1 MQPLFHFWNA
11 PESLGPGYFF
21 FNFLIW
27 LSNVLSFCFK
37 ICYGFFSCSVIKR
50 SNEPPGLFINTRQ
63 QKLPQTRSSTFSLG
77 WIKRKISE
85 ELQVFDSLAA
95 DFDCFFFLIAGTW
108 KAAWRTIK
116 LTPSFKTSTRPW
128 WASTRSCTSLWNPW
142 TRPSGISTTDSW
154 GRKRRIRKVNL
165 LWFILKTGKT
175 KRKKNKNSLWRH
187 RQHLAMEFLVL
198 PWCKGR
204 RTGNSRC
211 KTHWPLLP
219 SWNLAKRA
227 TI

>member
-95 DFDCFFFLIAGTW
+95 DFDCFFNCRYMKGRLTYDQINAVVQDLNKAVVGKYKILHQPLKSMNASVRNLYHRFLGEETKDTKGKSALVYSQNR
-108 KAAWRTIK
+108 KNKKEKEQK
-116 LTPSFKTSTRPW
+116 LPMEAPTTP
-128 WASTRSCTSLWNPW
+128 CH
-142 TRPSGISTTDSW
+142 GIS
-154 GRKRRIRKVNL
+154 G
-165 LWFILKTGKT
+165 
-175 KRKKNKNSLWRH
+175 
-187 RQHLAMEFLVL
+187 
-198 PWCKGR
+198 P
-204 RTGNSRC
+204 
-211 KTHWPLLP
+211 PL
-219 SWNLAKRA
+219 
-227 TI
+227 T